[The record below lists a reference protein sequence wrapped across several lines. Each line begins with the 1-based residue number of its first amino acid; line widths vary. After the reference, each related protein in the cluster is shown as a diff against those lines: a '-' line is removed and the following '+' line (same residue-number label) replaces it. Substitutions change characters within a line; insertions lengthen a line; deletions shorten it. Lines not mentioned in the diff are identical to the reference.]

1 MLSNACKQFDHSDFD
16 YNLEYYKSIKYN
28 FASFRLR
35 MYHSLSISIIRSHTK
50 LHRKCLWIKKAWT
63 KNVCYVTKKYFKFI
77 VYNSV
82 HILMQTLLQYAPKG
96 QVDNIT
102 IKQLMV
108 LCRQERNPFLKQYQ
122 SKSIMPLG
130 VTSHNVLINTFRQ
143 RETYPNYGNVI
154 YKFIFNENAW
164 ISIKISLKFVP
175 KGPIKIFLHLVQ
187 MAWRQPGD
195 KPLSEPM
202 VFSLL
207 THICV
212 AQPQWVNSM

>member
-1 MLSNACKQFDHSDFD
+1 
-16 YNLEYYKSIKYN
+16 
-28 FASFRLR
+28 
-35 MYHSLSISIIRSHTK
+35 
-50 LHRKCLWIKKAWT
+50 
-63 KNVCYVTKKYFKFI
+63 
-77 VYNSV
+77 
-82 HILMQTLLQYAPKG
+82 MQTLLQYAPKG
-96 QVDNIT
+96 LVDNIR

-108 LCRQERNPFLKQYQ
+108 LCRQESNPFLKQYQ

-143 RETYPNYGNVI
+143 RQTYPNYGNVI

-187 MAWRQPGD
+187 IAWCQPGD

-212 AQPQWVNSM
+212 AQPQWVNSMECKFIIWNHCLLKTFPANYFVENNIARTTLDRHSPRCVPRTPRSENTSDRVLRTSADTTITWSSGFIRNTDPRW